1 MKILE
6 NGKIRELTEQEEADL
21 AKVEIQANF
30 EIQSLKQM
38 LADTDY
44 QAIKY
49 AEGWLTETEY
59 AEVKAQRQAWRERI
73 NELEDSRNDR
83 FR

>member
-6 NGKIRELTEQEEADL
+6 NGKIRELTAQEEAEL
-21 AKVEIQANF
+21 AKVEIPADL
-30 EIQSLKQM
+30 EIHSLKQM

-49 AEGWLTETEY
+49 AEGWLTEAEY
-59 AEVKAQRQAWRERI
+59 AEIKKQRQAWRERI
-73 NELEDSRNDR
+73 NELEEV
-83 FR
+83 

>member
-1 MKILE
+1 MKILD
-6 NGKIRELTEQEEADL
+6 NGILREMTEQEEAEL
-21 AKVEIQANF
+21 SKFEIPVEF

-49 AEGWLTETEY
+49 AEGWMSDAEY
-59 AEVKAQRQAWRERI
+59 AELKKQRQAWRERI
-73 NELEDSRNDR
+73 NELEKQL
-83 FR
+83 

>member
-6 NGKIRELTEQEEADL
+6 NGKVRELTAQEEANL
-21 AKVEIQANF
+21 AKVEIPANF
-30 EIQSLKQM
+30 EVQSLKQM

-73 NELEDSRNDR
+73 NELEDYRNDR

>member
-6 NGKIRELTEQEEADL
+6 NGKVRELTAQEEANL
-21 AKVEIQANF
+21 AQVEIPANF
-30 EIQSLKQM
+30 EVQSLKQM

-73 NELEDSRNDR
+73 NELEDYRNDR